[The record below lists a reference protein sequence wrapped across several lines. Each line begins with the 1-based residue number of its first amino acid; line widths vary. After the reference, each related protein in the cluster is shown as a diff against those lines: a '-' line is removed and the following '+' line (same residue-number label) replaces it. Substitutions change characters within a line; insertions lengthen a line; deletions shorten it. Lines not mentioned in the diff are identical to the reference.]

1 MQRSRRTNPYPLTW
15 EIPLAVMVGVLLV
28 LVVGVQLGRSV
39 ANLLAGNSWV
49 LVGRP
54 RLFSSLPG
62 VLTGHAG
69 AGLTG
74 IGHPSGPGM
83 LFGSVVVVELA
94 CWSGACSGCGG
105 GGSGGGRLGCEGWRL
120 PPRPRPCWV
129 GPGCASTPR

>member
-39 ANLLAGNSWV
+39 ANLLAGNGWV

-62 VLTGHAG
+62 VLTGHAD

-94 CWSGACSGCGG
+94 VLVGCVFGLRWG
-105 GGSGGGRLGCEGWRL
+105 WQRWGPTRLRGMAT
-120 PPRPRPCWV
+120 PPRPRPCSA
-129 GPGCASTPR
+129 GPGCGSTPG